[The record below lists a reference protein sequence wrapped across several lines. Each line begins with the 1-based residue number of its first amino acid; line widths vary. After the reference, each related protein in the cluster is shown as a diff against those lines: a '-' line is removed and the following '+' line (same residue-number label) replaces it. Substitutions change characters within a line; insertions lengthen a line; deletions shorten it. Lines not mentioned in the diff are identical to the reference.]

1 MGFYDL
7 RCAVTGISLRGTD
20 AVAVGLM
27 AAEDAYRPV
36 TLGITGCYNRL
47 GSIDGIEEDL
57 NTDLVFAY
65 FSRSARSGDFV
76 MDAEYADAYG
86 DPPRDIEA
94 LLGYFERN
102 VSDSSEECPA
112 ATLSG
117 RRVFSAL
124 VARPV
129 WNALADAFA
138 PAGGTPETWYGE
150 VFGDAPEPEET
161 YRGRHAE
168 LVPHI
173 RALTAVNR
181 FLGARGTGWSLP
193 DDGET
198 GGQHFGSEM
207 REFLDAARACFQNV
221 PSVLGALDAYA
232 GGVGELL
239 EDNGD
244 GRDN

>member
-27 AAEDAYRPV
+27 ATEGGYRPV

-47 GSIDGIEEDL
+47 GSIDCIEEDL

-65 FSRSARSGDFV
+65 FSRSARSGDFIL
-76 MDAEYADAYG
+76 DTEYADAYG
-86 DPPRDIEA
+86 DPPQDIEA
-94 LLGYFERN
+94 LLSYFERN

-124 VARPV
+124 VARPA

-138 PAGGTPETWYGE
+138 PADGTPEAWCGE
-150 VFGDAPEPEET
+150 VFGDAPEPEEM
-161 YRGRHAE
+161 YRGRRAE

-181 FLGARGTGWSLP
+181 FLGARGTGWNLP
-193 DDGET
+193 DDDEIGS
-198 GGQHFGSEM
+198 QHFGSEM
-207 REFLDAARACFQNV
+207 REFLDGARARLQDV
-221 PSVLGALDAYA
+221 PSALGALDVYA
-232 GGVGELL
+232 EEVDELL
-239 EDNGD
+239 EDN
-244 GRDN
+244 